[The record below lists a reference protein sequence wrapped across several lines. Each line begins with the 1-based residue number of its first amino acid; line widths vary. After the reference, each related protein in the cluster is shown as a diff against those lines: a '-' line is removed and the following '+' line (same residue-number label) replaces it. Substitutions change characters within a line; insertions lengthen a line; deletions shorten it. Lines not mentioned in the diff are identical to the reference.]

1 MFLGGIHMKL
11 KDIQQLLNSE
21 VLCGSEYIERHAYHA
36 CASDLLSDVLVH
48 VNNQSVLLTGL
59 CNPQVIRTAE
69 MLDIICIVFVRGKK
83 PESSLIDMAKEREL
97 CILTTDLTMFTAC
110 GLLYTSGLRGG
121 KDSE

>member
-1 MFLGGIHMKL
+1 MKL
-11 KDIQQLLNSE
+11 KDIQQLLDAE

-69 MLDIICIVFVRGKK
+69 MLDIICIVFARGKK
-83 PESSLIDMAKEREL
+83 PDDNLLDMAKEREL
-97 CILTTDLTMFTAC
+97 CLFATDFTMFTAC
-110 GLLYTSGLRGG
+110 GILYSSGLRGG
-121 KDSE
+121 NSVE

>member
-1 MFLGGIHMKL
+1 MKL
-11 KDIQQLLNSE
+11 KDIQQLLNAE
-21 VLCGSEYIERHAYHA
+21 VICGTEYIERHAYHA

-48 VNNQSVLLTGL
+48 VKNQSVLLTGL

-83 PESSLIDMAKEREL
+83 PDDSLINLAKEREL
-97 CILTTDLTMFTAC
+97 CLLATDLTMFTAS

-121 KDSE
+121 NSVE